1 MNGFTRYRSVI
12 RFTVIL
18 TACVAVSIW
27 LSRYIPADVFD
38 NIITP
43 ILVSSSVAID
53 FFGLWII
60 LRHTDGLRFRRA
72 WAWTLLIWGVSD
84 AAYIIL
90 WVAAPKHVMD
100 MGAAQFGMLDLVLG
114 NLLGFMLLLYPTE
127 ALRPGWLNWK
137 CTLWLLPMLAL
148 AALDYVV
155 PLNLQPLISL
165 YPVVLGAL
173 LFTHLRAYKNWC
185 EENYSTLDDIDVQ
198 WIIRYLV
205 MLVLVGLVYMY
216 MCASHSHAKGF
227 TQLWLTIFLLAY
239 STEQILFRKDPW
251 TMVRHIEKEKP
262 QEAAAPTHSEL
273 RKKLED
279 WMKKEKPYLSPGF
292 QLSDLGQE
300 LGMDR
305 TSLTKFINDEFGCNF
320 YQFVNRYRI
329 EEAKRLKLNHPEFSV
344 EEVAIRSG
352 FTSGVVFSSIFT
364 RETGLT
370 PREWLKK
377 ALLRK

>member
-1 MNGFTRYRSVI
+1 
-12 RFTVIL
+12 
-18 TACVAVSIW
+18 
-27 LSRYIPADVFD
+27 
-38 NIITP
+38 
-43 ILVSSSVAID
+43 
-53 FFGLWII
+53 
-60 LRHTDGLRFRRA
+60 
-72 WAWTLLIWGVSD
+72 
-84 AAYIIL
+84 
-90 WVAAPKHVMD
+90 MD
-100 MGAAQFGMLDLVLG
+100 MGAAQFGTLDLVLG

-305 TSLTKFINDEFGCNF
+305 ASLTKFINDEYGCTF

-329 EEAKRLKLNHPEFSV
+329 DEAKRLKLNHPEFSV